1 MRLYVFS
8 DGKTLW
14 IRPSEIGHGDSG
26 SLLAHALLDPE
37 LRSLTRRSLFRQD
50 TAMALAKAAEA
61 DLQKAG
67 YDARVQIQP
76 LLRPLHITLLVAI
89 SVGIAWIFF
98 F

>member
-1 MRLYVFS
+1 
-8 DGKTLW
+8 
-14 IRPSEIGHGDSG
+14 
-26 SLLAHALLDPE
+26 
-37 LRSLTRRSLFRQD
+37 
-50 TAMALAKAAEA
+50 MALAKAAEA

-67 YDARVQIQP
+67 YDATVQIHP

>member
-1 MRLYVFS
+1 
-8 DGKTLW
+8 
-14 IRPSEIGHGDSG
+14 
-26 SLLAHALLDPE
+26 
-37 LRSLTRRSLFRQD
+37 
-50 TAMALAKAAEA
+50 MALAKAAEA